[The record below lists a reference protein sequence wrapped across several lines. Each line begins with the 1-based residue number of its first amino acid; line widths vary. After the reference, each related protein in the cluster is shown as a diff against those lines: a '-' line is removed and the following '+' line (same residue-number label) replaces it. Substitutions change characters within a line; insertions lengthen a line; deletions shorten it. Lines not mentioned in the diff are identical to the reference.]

1 MYLETV
7 TSTFPGCA
15 DILPDCASIVANDK
29 DSCKNREMKE
39 NCPES
44 CNLCGKS
51 GNTETNSYVNDTVM
65 FQ

>member
-1 MYLETV
+1 M
-7 TSTFPGCA
+7 STFSGCA
-15 DILPDCASIVANDK
+15 DILPDCTSVVANDK

-51 GNTETNSYVNDTVM
+51 GNAKTKRLSLCHASVTDSAA
-65 FQ
+65 